1 MSIILKYII
10 MFAMSMV
17 PILEQRGAII
27 FGFTQS
33 LNPFLIFLLTYIGS
47 LIPTPIVFFFFTK
60 ILEVIHK
67 FPSLRWLSNII
78 DNKINKNKGHFI
90 KYKEIGLIT
99 FIGIPLPMTGV
110 YTGTAIATV
119 LKLDFKKV
127 MFCAAV
133 GALISSTIVTLGC
146 VFLPAFFMSR

>member
-1 MSIILKYII
+1 MNLLTKYMIMIIISLT
-10 MFAMSMV
+10 

-27 FGFTQS
+27 YGFTQG
-33 LNPFLIFLLTYIGS
+33 LNPFLIFITTYIGS
-47 LIPTPIVFFFFTK
+47 LIPVPLVFVFFTK
-60 ILEVIHK
+60 MMEFIYKV
-67 FPSLRWLSNII
+67 PSLHWFSNFI
-78 DNKINKNKGHFI
+78 DNKINKNKDHFV

-127 MFCAAV
+127 MLCAAF
-133 GALISSTIVTLGC
+133 GALISSSLVTLGC
-146 VFLPAFFMSR
+146 VFVPALFIK